1 MNGGIGGAGGNGHW
15 VRTRNKEG
23 AQSFLAERKMEA
35 EPREAQRE
43 RERLFFADVR
53 SWIRRLFTRS

>member
-1 MNGGIGGAGGNGHW
+1 MTGFGPGGWDRSRTKHGA
-15 VRTRNKEG
+15 K
-23 AQSFLAERKMEA
+23 SFITERKMEA
-35 EPREAQRE
+35 ERREAQRQ